1 MPKTWTTE
9 IEEMLEVEPDWDDEL
24 VPRCSEHCPQY
35 DGKRCRLLGQRPGA
49 ICEPAVAEMAGLLNR
64 RTPV

>member
-24 VPRCSEHCPQY
+24 VPRCSEACPQH
-35 DGKRCRLLGQRPGA
+35 DGKRCRIMGQRPTA
-49 ICEPAVAEMAGLLNR
+49 LCEPAVDMMDDLLSR
-64 RTPV
+64 RTP